1 MTDATV
7 ETHQIESESS
17 AKPNENKQPKG
28 AAFFDV
34 DHTLIDCSTEMHLAV
49 AVFRQ
54 TTMPKLN
61 ALVRLAKVVTAILL
75 YKLNISKDLIDLKK
89 KSYRAI
95 LGGCTEKE
103 LQECFEQIFRDD
115 LIHRFF
121 PESLELLKSHQDQG
135 HKVVLVSGSMQ
146 IIIDFIGKY
155 LNVDRC
161 YSTRLVMDDNGVC
174 TGEIDGLVVM
184 STNKSAFLKDYVD
197 EYNLPLEN
205 CFAYGDHWDDRHM
218 LGLTG
223 HPIAVNP
230 DNRLEK
236 FAQKNNWEIKQYKS
250 S

>member
-1 MTDATV
+1 MTDARGDTPGTTDKPSA
-7 ETHQIESESS
+7 ELESS
-17 AKPNENKQPKG
+17 KKVTG

-54 TTMPKLN
+54 TAMPKIN
-61 ALVRLAKVVTAILL
+61 ALIRLIKVVTAILL
-75 YKLNISKDLIDLKK
+75 YKLNISKDLIDLKR

-103 LQECFEQIFRDD
+103 LEECFEQIFKDD
-115 LIHRFF
+115 LINRFF
-121 PESLELLKSHQDQG
+121 PESLELLRNHQAQG
-135 HKVVLVSGSMQ
+135 HKVVLISGSME
-146 IIIDFIGKY
+146 IIIDSIGEY

-161 YSTRLVMDDNGVC
+161 YSTKLEMENGVC

-184 STNKSAFLKDYVD
+184 SKNKSGFLKSYVD
-197 EYNLPLEN
+197 EYDLSLEN

-223 HPIAVNP
+223 HPVAVNP
-230 DNRLEK
+230 DSRLEK
-236 FAQKNNWEIKQYKS
+236 FAEKNDWEVKQYKTS
-250 S
+250 